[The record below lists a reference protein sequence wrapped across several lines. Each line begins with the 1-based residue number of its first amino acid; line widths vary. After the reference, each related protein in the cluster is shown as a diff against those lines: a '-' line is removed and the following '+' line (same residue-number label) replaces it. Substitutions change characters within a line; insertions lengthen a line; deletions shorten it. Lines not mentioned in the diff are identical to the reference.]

1 MMMNEMSLLG
11 LESMLMDRE
20 YNRKS
25 GDDKD
30 GISSA
35 MLPIFFRN

>member
-1 MMMNEMSLLG
+1 MMMCEMSLLG

-20 YNRKS
+20 YARKN
-25 GDDKD
+25 GDDK
-30 GISSA
+30 SSFLSA